1 MKMLTMTS
9 FNELQAAQNE
19 IIRLQNYIAGQEN
32 MLSSV
37 FEETQRLW
45 EVNAEHYED
54 LEAEYTDLKMKYDNV
69 VKAER
74 QTASRLTQ
82 VLNMQSA
89 RDDII
94 TELRNLLQ
102 YYKDIA
108 AQARQDLVRL
118 QAIIDDQGQELLAL
132 QAEYQQN
139 HITDLKQ
146 TKLIIEASRVAL
158 ARSEAK
164 VAELQEE
171 LQRQQEASADDAVN
185 ELQRVNRGL
194 KTRIQQLQNEF
205 IDLQD
210 SSEQLLQEQYDTIRR
225 LRRDANYRESEV

>member
-1 MKMLTMTS
+1 MTS